1 MEIND
6 ENRGQ
11 IIEALSSQG
20 FKILNQEDEAKYKE
34 SYETLKNSESKELW
48 DKIDNTIHE
57 MTGIEKLIRDDGG
70 RERTVNY
77 YQRALKESLE
87 GKKNASK
94 ELETYKKSLE
104 EAQSQLEAY
113 KSENPEAKYEETFKK
128 LKSELKA
135 KEEEYNNKL
144 SERDNQFKQQLFN
157 NELNSV
163 FNAIRGQLKTD
174 TPYLEDVIEN
184 KKRMISSL
192 ESKTQENGQTVFYEN
207 GQPLLTEDGNFMS
220 IADIAKRE
228 LINLFDESKAKQGLG
243 NQGQKNNNSVK
254 TYSSKA
260 ELEKALKEKY
270 HGKVGSP
277 EWLAERK
284 AALEASGL
292 K

>member
-1 MEIND
+1 MEINE
-6 ENRGQ
+6 ENRGK
-11 IIEALSSQG
+11 IIESLAGQG
-20 FKILNQEDEAKYKE
+20 FKVLSQEDEAKYKE
-34 SYETLKNSESKELW
+34 SYETLKKSEIKEIW

-57 MTGIEKLIRDDGG
+57 MTGIEKLIREDGG

-87 GKKNASK
+87 SKKNATK
-94 ELETYKKSLE
+94 EIETYKKSLE

-113 KSENPEAKYEETFKK
+113 NSENPEAKYEETFKK
-128 LKSELKA
+128 LKAEVKA
-135 KEEEYNNKL
+135 KEEELNNRLAEK
-144 SERDNQFKQQLFN
+144 DNEFKQQLFN

-163 FNAIRGQLKTD
+163 FNTLRGQLKAD
-174 TPYLEDVIEN
+174 VPYLENILND

-207 GQPLLTEDGNFMS
+207 GQPLLTEDGDFMS

-228 LINLFDESKAKQGLG
+228 LVSLFDESKTKQGLG
-243 NQGQKNNNSVK
+243 NQGQKNNKTVT

-260 ELEKALKEKY
+260 DLDKHLKEKY
-270 HGKVGSP
+270 QGKVGSK
-277 EWLAERK
+277 EWLDERK